1 MAEILLISHQ
11 WHPRALVKAQLEEE
25 GHQVTG
31 VALLA
36 EAMGRLTPGRA
47 RFDLVILDTLGQ
59 PCDEG
64 SLARLR
70 EAAAG
75 TPIIICTGP
84 YDLAQADFGALGFR
98 HMLVRPFFIG
108 DLVRLVAQ
116 VFGNAPPRG

>member
-1 MAEILLISHQ
+1 MAEILLISHEWQ
-11 WHPRALVKAQLEEE
+11 TRALVKAQLEEE

-36 EAMGRLTPGRA
+36 EAVGRLTQGQA
-47 RFDLVILDTLGQ
+47 SFGLVILDTLGQ

-70 EAAAG
+70 EAAASAS
-75 TPIIICTGP
+75 IIVLTGP
-84 YDLAQADFGALGFR
+84 YDLAQGDFGALDFQ

-116 VFGNAPPRG
+116 VFGNAPPRR